1 VHSIALSCALN
12 NTLTG
17 PGTYDTDVKPQTKAV
32 TANELKQSA
41 AERYAVLQRKLD
53 DLERIHAD
61 GKKSVRL
68 IHIDNVFGGANA
80 VCLAPSG
87 GGST

>member
-1 VHSIALSCALN
+1 LKRLIDSTKTDCLMVLVSCTYITSHGFRSLN
-12 NTLTG
+12 DVFTG
-17 PGTYDTDVKPQTKAV
+17 PGTYDTVAKLQPKPI

-61 GKKSVRL
+61 GKKSV
-68 IHIDNVFGGANA
+68 
-80 VCLAPSG
+80 
-87 GGST
+87 STI